1 MTWEK
6 KKAVNKALSDIPRGS
21 GCFRRIDSRHS
32 RLCFLD
38 GRSISFRSFAA
49 WMLQTSQRYFK
60 VMVCSSNGPLSRGSK
75 QAFWVGR
82 PVSDNRSGWT
92 CDYTN
97 TRAARP
103 PGTQLLFEQ
112 QRSEVEISPNPHL
125 TTTMAALLHVNILPV
140 WEKQDL
146 ESSRLF
152 FLNANECE
160 QGRRQSRGI
169 IWSNGNNSS
178 DSASDAAEQLFLDSV
193 KRSQFMRKP
202 RRQISE
208 DS

>member
-1 MTWEK
+1 M
-6 KKAVNKALSDIPRGS
+6 SDIPRGS
-21 GCFRRIDSRHS
+21 GCFRRIDNRHS
-32 RLCFLD
+32 QLCFLD

-60 VMVCSSNGPLSRGSK
+60 VIVCSSN
-75 QAFWVGR
+75 GR